1 MRFWKLLKKLLIS
14 LIIFFLLLYILYVIF
29 IVNSVHKQPEIDAKI
44 ENFEVILWED
54 MLPINM
60 NIPVRYVGKEKSI
73 SKTSCLKTKE
83 NQRIY
88 FGKNSQNPKEFLIYK
103 TTFFSMGTSVKAY
116 YVITDPE
123 VAKQLIE
130 LYKTKPFEVLLAEK
144 REREKAEAE
153 KAEKTEKK
161 PTSTESSKPTETPVQ

>member
-1 MRFWKLLKKLLIS
+1 
-14 LIIFFLLLYILYVIF
+14 
-29 IVNSVHKQPEIDAKI
+29 
-44 ENFEVILWED
+44 
-54 MLPINM
+54 
-60 NIPVRYVGKEKSI
+60 
-73 SKTSCLKTKE
+73 
-83 NQRIY
+83 
-88 FGKNSQNPKEFLIYK
+88 
-103 TTFFSMGTSVKAY
+103 MGTSVEAY

-144 REREKAEAE
+144 REWEKAEAE